1 MRILLLA
8 MPDTADYIDGVIR
21 IPNLALASLAG
32 NLPGHDV
39 RIIDLVAY
47 KPHLRRIITETF
59 LSFRPQAVGL
69 SAMSFQ
75 FDTLLR
81 VARYLRSLD
90 AGIPLIA
97 GGYHTTLMARD
108 DTAARWAGV
117 LDFLVR
123 GEGEATFRELAAAL
137 EEGRSDFSGIL
148 GLSYR
153 EGRLWKHNAERP
165 LQDLA
170 DVALPRREART
181 AGGFSFG
188 PWSMDVAETTRGC
201 PFRCKFCSIMHMY
214 GSTIRKF
221 SRERI
226 VADLKAIRS
235 RGTQSVFFVDDNIT
249 YDIDHLRSICRA
261 IVENGLQELTFVTQV
276 TAAGI
281 ADNPALVAD
290 MERAHFRV
298 AFVGFESMEPSALKG
313 MRKPSSPEKNRRAAA
328 LLRKHNI
335 AIIAGCVVG
344 YPEDTWESVTRQ
356 YNLIK
361 GLRPDSIYAQY
372 LTPYPQTQIREELLA
387 ESLVTNPDD
396 FSRYDGFTCN
406 IRTRHL
412 SQATLFR
419 CLKTLTFRKVFDPG
433 MIRANAFRKIFPLS
447 FVLVNTA
454 KCLLDNLYNILF
466 ARPRRRRFDI

>member
-1 MRILLLA
+1 M
-8 MPDTADYIDGVIR
+8 
-21 IPNLALASLAG
+21 
-32 NLPGHDV
+32 
-39 RIIDLVAY
+39 
-47 KPHLRRIITETF
+47 
-59 LSFRPQAVGL
+59 
-69 SAMSFQ
+69 
-75 FDTLLR
+75 
-81 VARYLRSLD
+81 
-90 AGIPLIA
+90 
-97 GGYHTTLMARD
+97 
-108 DTAARWAGV
+108 
-117 LDFLVR
+117 R
-123 GEGEATFRELAAAL
+123 GEGEATFRELVAAL
-137 EEGRSDFSGIL
+137 EEGRSDFTGIS

-153 EGRLWKHNAERP
+153 EDGRWKHNDERP

-170 DVALPRREART
+170 DVALPRREVRI

-221 SRERI
+221 AVERI

-235 RGTQSVFFVDDNIT
+235 RGTQAVFFVDDNIT
-249 YDIDHLRSICRA
+249 YDIGHLHNVCRA
-261 IVENGLQELTFVTQV
+261 IVENGLQEMIFVTQV

-281 ADNPALVAD
+281 ADNPDLVAE
-290 MERAHFRV
+290 MERANFRI
-298 AFVGFESMEPSALKG
+298 AFVGFESMEPAALKG

-344 YPEDTWESVTRQ
+344 YPEDTWGSVTRQ

-361 GLRPDSIYAQY
+361 SLRPDSIYAQY
-372 LTPYPQTQIREELLA
+372 LTPYPKTKIREELLA

-412 SQATLFR
+412 SEAALFR
-419 CLKTLTFRKVFDPG
+419 CLKTLTFRKVFDPA
-433 MIRANAFRKIFPLS
+433 MIRVNAFRKMLPLS

-454 KCLLDNLYNILF
+454 KCLLDNMYNILF
-466 ARPRRRRFDI
+466 ARRRIRRFDL